1 MAELKTKLL
10 IIGSGPAGY
19 CAGIYGARAELAPII
34 VTGNQIGGQ
43 LTTTT
48 DVENY
53 PGFAKPIKGLELV
66 ENMRQQALNVGC
78 KIIEDVISEVDF
90 ENHPFV
96 CSSEKNNIYFSESII
111 IATGA
116 SARWLNIK
124 GEDKYK
130 GWGVSAC
137 ATCDGFFYR
146 GKRVAVIGGGNSAAE
161 EALFLAGLASQV
173 ILIHRRDSLR
183 ADKILQDRVFKNPNI
198 TVLWNTVV
206 EEINGNENPFAVT
219 SLKVKNVQ
227 NDSFATINVDGVFV
241 AIGHT
246 PNTAIFKSQ
255 INLDKQGYI
264 LTSPAGSCKT
274 SIDGVFAA
282 GDVVAGNFKQAIIA
296 AGNGCQAF
304 LEAEKYLAQLK

>member
-1 MAELKTKLL
+1 MAEYKTKLL

-19 CAGIYGARAELAPII
+19 SAGIYAARAQLAPII
-34 VTGNQIGGQ
+34 VTGNQLGGQ
-43 LTTTT
+43 LTTTSE
-48 DVENY
+48 VENY
-53 PGFAKPIKGLELV
+53 PGFAKPIKGSDLV

-78 KIIEDVISEVDF
+78 KIVDDIISEVDF
-90 ENHPFV
+90 ESHPFT
-96 CSSEKNNIYFSESII
+96 CSSEKNNIYCCESVI

-146 GKRVAVIGGGNSAAE
+146 GKRVVVVGGGNSAAE
-161 EALFLAGLASQV
+161 EALFLASLAAQV

-183 ADKILQDRVFKNPNI
+183 ADKTLQTRILKNPNI
-198 TVLWNTVV
+198 TILWNTVI
-206 EEINGNENPFAVT
+206 EEINGTDNPLGVT

-227 NDSFATINVDGVFV
+227 NDSVAIINIDALFV

-246 PNTAIFKSQ
+246 PNTSVFKSQ
-255 INLDKQGYI
+255 IDLDKQGYI
-264 LTSPAGSCKT
+264 ITYPTGSCKT
-274 SIDGVFAA
+274 NIDGVFAA
-282 GDVVAGNFKQAIIA
+282 GDVVSGNFKQAIVA
-296 AGNGCQAF
+296 AGSGCQAF
-304 LEAEKYLAQLK
+304 LESEKYLAQIE